1 MAAGKQ
7 ALAEGS
13 YCDRQI
19 ITMEVVSLVMTRI
32 HITYLFSHNT
42 ILLALFMVI
51 YGIIWQ
57 QGDTLT
63 LEQISF
69 IDSTITDIVT
79 FN

>member
-1 MAAGKQ
+1 
-7 ALAEGS
+7 
-13 YCDRQI
+13 
-19 ITMEVVSLVMTRI
+19 
-32 HITYLFSHNT
+32 
-42 ILLALFMVI
+42 MVI